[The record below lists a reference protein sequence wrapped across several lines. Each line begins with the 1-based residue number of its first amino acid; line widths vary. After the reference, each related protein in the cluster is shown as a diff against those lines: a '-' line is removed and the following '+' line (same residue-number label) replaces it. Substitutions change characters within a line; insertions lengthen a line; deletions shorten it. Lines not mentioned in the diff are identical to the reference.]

1 MKLPWDKICI
11 INLKKD
17 KQRLKRTI
25 EQLERE
31 KLTGN
36 KCAEGVY
43 GYDFVPY
50 GKKIKTEK
58 NKKKKLHLLKSM
70 RKKMEEQKLMKRTK
84 YRALRIGEIGCNMSH
99 YNTFKSALKNGYK
112 QILVLEDD
120 CKITT
125 NFKEKLLESLK
136 HVPKDYD
143 ILYLGIS
150 DLNYK
155 WGKIKK
161 VNSYIDKPLG
171 TTGTSPNGIKYAE
184 ADGGIY
190 GTHAFIINRKAM
202 KQFIKYNIPMTYPT
216 DVILGKIAT
225 RYNLIKAYSLKDHLI
240 KTFNYGS
247 NTMKQ

>member
-1 MKLPWDKICI
+1 
-11 INLKKD
+11 
-17 KQRLKRTI
+17 
-25 EQLERE
+25 
-31 KLTGN
+31 
-36 KCAEGVY
+36 
-43 GYDFVPY
+43 
-50 GKKIKTEK
+50 
-58 NKKKKLHLLKSM
+58 M

-84 YRALRIGEIGCNMSH
+84 YRALRIGEIGCNMSF

-125 NFKEKLLESLK
+125 MFKEKMFDVLK

-155 WGKIKK
+155 WGKFKN
-161 VNSYIDKPLG
+161 VNKYVDKPLG

-190 GTHAFIINRKAM
+190 GNHGFIINRKAM
-202 KQFIKYNIPMTYPT
+202 KLFIKYNIPMTYPS

-225 RYNLIKAYSLKDHLI
+225 RYNLINAYSLRTHLI